1 LRRALGFLGA
11 ALAVSAASGVAQFPP
26 GGATLFRDVASEA
39 GIAFRH
45 HAAADKKYIMESMS
59 GGLALLDFDGD
70 GRLDVYLT
78 DAPSVETARDLGA
91 ARCALYRN
99 LGGVRFE
106 DVTDRAGVGHPGWA
120 MGACTADVD
129 GDGWEDLYVTGFGRN
144 RLFRNGGD
152 GSFTDVGDRA
162 GVAGGGW
169 STGCGFADYD
179 RDGRLDLFVSRYVTV
194 DLERLPEFGKGS
206 TGMKGEGRGA
216 TCLYRGIAVQCGPRG
231 LPGEP
236 DLLFHNEGGLRFAEV
251 GEKAG
256 VHDAAGYYGL
266 GVAWFDWNDD
276 GWPDL
281 YVANDTHPNYLYE
294 NQRDG
299 TFKEVGFPLGVA
311 VSEDGGEQ
319 GSMGVAVGDYDNT
332 GRPSLFVTNFA
343 EEYAALYHNDGGHF
357 TDVSFRS
364 RTAAPGLPFVK
375 WGTSFFDY
383 DNDGLLDLMVV
394 DGHVYPQVDQVPMGA
409 SAGYRQRK
417 LLYHNRG
424 DGRFDEV
431 AAQFGPVLTEQRV
444 GRGLAVGDLDDD
456 GRLDVVI
463 NDLDGSAQVLHNEL
477 TGGGHWLTVRLEG
490 RGGNTDAIGA
500 VVRVKAGPL
509 AMTRFVRSGS
519 SYLSQ
524 EDMRQHFGLG
534 PAARADRVE
543 VRWPG
548 GGVTRLEDVE
558 ADRILVVEER

>member
-1 LRRALGFLGA
+1 MRRALAFLGA
-11 ALAVSAASGVAQFPP
+11 ALAFSAAGSVAQHSP
-26 GGATLFRDVASEA
+26 GGATLFRDVAAEA
-39 GIAFRH
+39 GVTFRH

-59 GGLALLDFDGD
+59 GGLGLLDFDGD
-70 GRLDVYLT
+70 GLLDIYLT
-78 DAPSVETARDLGA
+78 DSPSVETARDPGA
-91 ARCALYRN
+91 ARSALYRN
-99 LGGVRFE
+99 LGSVRFE
-106 DVTDRAGVGHPGWA
+106 DVTERAGVGQPGWA
-120 MGACTADVD
+120 MGVCTADVD
-129 GDGWEDLYVTGFGRN
+129 GDGGEDLYVTGFGRN
-144 RLFRNGGD
+144 HLYRNNRD
-152 GSFTDVGDRA
+152 GTFTDVAEGA

-194 DLERLPEFGKGS
+194 DLERLPEFGKGAA
-206 TGMKGEGRGA
+206 GMRGEGRGA

-236 DLLFHNEGGLRFAEV
+236 DLLFHNDGGGRFTEV
-251 GEKAG
+251 SERAG
-256 VHDAAGYYGL
+256 VHDSAGYYGL
-266 GVAWFDWNDD
+266 GVAWFDWNGD

-281 YVANDTHPNYLYE
+281 YVANDTHPNYFYE
-294 NQRDG
+294 NQRNG
-299 TFKEVGFPLGVA
+299 TFKETGFPLGVA

-332 GRPSLFVTNFA
+332 GRLSLFVTNFA
-343 EEYAALYHNDGGHF
+343 EEYAALYHNDGDHF

-383 DNDGLLDLMVV
+383 DNDGYLDLMVV
-394 DGHVYPQVDQVPMGA
+394 GGHVYPQVDQVPMGA

-417 LLYHNRG
+417 LLYHNHG

-431 AAQFGPVLTEQRV
+431 AAKFGAVMTEERV

-463 NDLDGSAQVLHNEL
+463 NDLDRDAQVLHNEL
-477 TGGGHWLTVRLEG
+477 AGVGHWLTVRLRG
-490 RGGNTDAIGA
+490 KGGNRDAVGA
-500 VVRVKAGPL
+500 VVKVKAGRL
-509 AMTRFVRSGS
+509 ELMRFVRSGS

-534 PAARADRVE
+534 PAGQADSIE
-543 VRWPG
+543 VRWPDDS
-548 GGVTRLEDVE
+548 VTRIENVM
-558 ADRILVVEER
+558 ADGIVVVEQR